1 MVLLKLLGISLVIT
15 IVLLMLSSI
24 LKGIKKWFNG
34 LSFYYRDKIELFIL
48 TFIGVTTTVLF
59 VAMLVSVLSE

>member
-1 MVLLKLLGISLVIT
+1 MLLKLLGISLVIT

>member
-34 LSFYYRDKIELFIL
+34 LSFHYRDKIELFIL
-48 TFIGVTTTVLF
+48 TFIGVTTIVLF
-59 VAMLVSVLSE
+59 VTMLVSVLSE